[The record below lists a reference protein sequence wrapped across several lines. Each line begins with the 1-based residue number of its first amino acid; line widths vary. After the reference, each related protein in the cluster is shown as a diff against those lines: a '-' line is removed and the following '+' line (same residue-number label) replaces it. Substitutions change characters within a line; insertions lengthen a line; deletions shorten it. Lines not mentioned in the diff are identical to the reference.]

1 MHQNY
6 ANFRQRKILN
16 KILPFITIYMKNI
29 FFFLMMFLSSAVFA
43 QNSSISGKLIS
54 SEGEPI
60 NDILIELLP
69 TTKTLLSNEKGE
81 FNFQNLTEGNYT
93 LQFNNNSSLQE
104 NVILG
109 EYENVQLDDFEINES
124 DIVNNLNT
132 FTDLAVLE
140 AGDES
145 TSVSSLLTASRD
157 VFMNKAGFQFG
168 SDVFFRIRGYD
179 SRYSDFMLNGIRYQN
194 PETGWQPFSIVG
206 GLNDVLRY
214 RDVETIGSGSMENGF
229 GEIGGARDYQ
239 LRPSYY
245 GKGGRYTYSHLNRYY
260 NHRVM
265 ATYSSGEQN
274 GLSYLVS
281 GSKRWA
287 QEGYVDGTY
296 YDAYGGYAAVEG
308 EITDDYSVMV
318 SALASPRRR
327 GTNSIH
333 RQEAY
338 DLFGSNFYNADWGW
352 QDGQKRNARLRKN
365 VNPIFT
371 FSNYINLGENTEAQ
385 LTGSY
390 MNGHYIASRINRQ
403 FAANPDPDYYQNL
416 PSFENQGEIA
426 PFNFTQQLNWINF
439 YRENQT
445 ETSDEVDEYA
455 GVRANYILEDNYR
468 ADNEYQA
475 IAHFNTTVNN
485 NLTLDYGLNF
495 RQYEGNFYQRINDL
509 LGADYWLDVD
519 TFFDNVPSNSENADD
534 PRVYRDEKFGYDY
547 NLNERNYDAFI
558 QGRFSYDKVDFF
570 LSGMVGKADFW
581 REGNI
586 SSGKFPNTSK
596 GKGEVKDFLIYGGKG
611 GATYKLDNRNYFSAS
626 GMYYLKPP
634 QLGTLWETPTTRDG
648 FNDLT
653 DVETVYGGELTYN
666 HNSPKLKLRTTG
678 YITRFE
684 GQAESLLAYSG
695 NDFRDGFGDD
705 NLSTAFGNYFTN
717 GIDKLHYG
725 GEFGFDYNIT
735 PEFSFSGAAAVGK
748 YTFMSRPIVTGYT
761 DFTTDSNP
769 TFPENSSFLLDFY
782 EGNTPQT
789 ALNAGLTY
797 RAPARFIINID
808 GNYYG
813 NSYEGASAL
822 RRTLP
827 VAETFVA
834 PEPGMTQEEVLR
846 YWTKQKRLPEAYRL
860 NISLYKEFRFSYEKR
875 LGINA
880 SMNNVLDDQGYPS
893 LAFEDIRTE
902 NGMPFPTRYRYSPG
916 RTYFI
921 NIAYKFM

>member
-1 MHQNY
+1 
-6 ANFRQRKILN
+6 
-16 KILPFITIYMKNI
+16 MKNI
-29 FFFLMMFLSSAVFA
+29 FFFLMMIISSLSIA
-43 QNSSISGKLIS
+43 QNSSISGKVIS
-54 SEGEPI
+54 SDGEPVSG
-60 NDILIELLP
+60 ILVELLP
-69 TTKTLLSNEKGE
+69 TDLSTLTDTEGAYS
-81 FNFQNLTEGNYT
+81 FANLLDGNYT
-93 LQFNNNSSLQE
+93 IQFNNDANQQQ

-109 EYENVQLDDFEINES
+109 EQEQLTIVDFALTQSFVEDD
-124 DIVNNLNT
+124 LNT

-179 SRYSDFMLNGIRYQN
+179 SRYTDFMVNGVRFQN
-194 PETGWQPFSIVG
+194 PETGWQPFNIVG

-214 RDVETIGSGSMENGF
+214 RDVETIGANELENGF

-239 LRPSYY
+239 LRPSEY
-245 GKGGRYTYSHLNRYY
+245 GKGGRYTYSHLDRFY

-265 ATYSSGEQN
+265 ATYASGQQN
-274 GLSYLVS
+274 DLSFVVS

-287 QEGYVDGTY
+287 EEGYVDGTY
-296 YDAYGGYAAVEG
+296 YDAYAGYAAVEG
-308 EITDDYSVMV
+308 KLSDNYSVMV
-318 SALASPRRR
+318 SAMASPRRR

-338 DLFGSNFYNADWGW
+338 DIAGSNFYNADWGW
-352 QDGQKRNARLRKN
+352 QDGEKRNARLRKN
-365 VNPIFT
+365 YNPVLS
-371 FSNYINLGENTEAQ
+371 FSNYINLGENTSAQ
-385 LTGSY
+385 VTGTF
-390 MNGHYIASRINRQ
+390 MTGHNIASRINRQ

-416 PSFENQGEIA
+416 PSFQNEGEENLA
-426 PFNFTQQLNWINF
+426 PFNYSQQLDWINF

-445 ETSDEVDEYA
+445 ETGDEVDEYA
-455 GVRANYILEDNYR
+455 GVRANYIVEDNYR
-468 ADNEYQA
+468 EDHEYQA
-475 IAHFNTTVNN
+475 IAHFNTNVNDN
-485 NLTLDYGLNF
+485 FTLDYGANF
-495 RQYEGNFYQRINDL
+495 RHYRGNFFQRINDL

-519 TFFDNVPSNSENADD
+519 TFYDNTPSNIANAAD
-534 PRVYRDEKFGYDY
+534 PRVYEDEKFGYDY
-547 NLNERNYDAFI
+547 DLNERTYDAFI
-558 QGRFSYDKVDFF
+558 QGRFTYDKVDFF
-570 LSGMVGKADFW
+570 LSGMIGKSDFW
-581 REGNI
+581 REGNV
-586 SSGKFPNTSK
+586 STGKFPEVSE
-596 GKGEVKDFLIYGGKG
+596 GKGEVKDFLLYGGKG

-626 GMYYLKPP
+626 GMYYIKPP
-634 QLGTLWETPTTRDG
+634 QLRTLWETPTTRDG

-653 DVETVYGGELTYN
+653 DVETVYGGEVNYN
-666 HNSPKLKLRTTG
+666 HNSPKLKLRATG
-678 YITRFE
+678 YATRFE

-695 NDFRDGFGDD
+695 NDFRDGLGDSEI
-705 NLSTAFGNYFTN
+705 STAFGNYFTN

-725 GEFGFDYNIT
+725 GEFGFDYSIV
-735 PEFSFSGAAAVGK
+735 PEFSVSGAAAVGK

-761 DFTTDSNP
+761 DFFTEA
-769 TFPENSSFLLDFY
+769 TFPENSAFLLDFY

-789 ALNAGLTY
+789 ALNGGITY
-797 RAPARFIINID
+797 RAPARIILNAD
-808 GNYYG
+808 FNYYD
-813 NSYEGASAL
+813 NSYAGTSAL

-827 VAETFVA
+827 VASTFVA
-834 PEPGMTQEEVLR
+834 PEPGMTQEEVLD
-846 YWTKQKRLPEAYRL
+846 YWTEQENLPSASRL
-860 NISLYKEFRFSYEKR
+860 NLSLYKEFRFSYEKR